1 MKQVILRYIHH
12 VLKCFIAYTEKN
24 NEHKIPGALRND
36 DGLANRRND
45 ETGETNVLGIFL
57 CLYVIMKFGITAP
70 ELVDFE
76 TVRQGLGDENLLK
89 KICK

>member
-1 MKQVILRYIHH
+1 M
-12 VLKCFIAYTEKN
+12 N
-24 NEHKIPGALRND
+24 
-36 DGLANRRND
+36 
-45 ETGETNVLGIFL
+45 
-57 CLYVIMKFGITAP
+57 VIMKFGITAP